1 MERRYRFSLKLK
13 VVLLVTVLAM
23 ITYSCSLF
31 FLYVVYDSISNVWNI
46 SIELFTIL
54 TLLLGI
60 IWSGILAYFAAQLI
74 TKPLERLE
82 KHVSNVAKGHLD
94 GDIVIPKSDDEI
106 KSLSIAFQTMLHNL
120 HEMVQQI
127 EANFTRTNTTVG
139 EMKTVS
145 ANAFEYANRMNAT
158 IEDISKGAEDSA
170 YRMQDM
176 NEAIELSSAIAT
188 DVEAK
193 AEQANEQSETML
205 TELRRSQQVVSQLVT
220 GIGSLA
226 DNQTDSLSVV
236 NRLKQNAGQ
245 IETIVTM
252 VGGIAE
258 QTNLLALNASIEAAR
273 AGEQGKGFAV
283 VAEEVRKLAD
293 ESATSV
299 SRIAELIQAIQE
311 GVSQVVE
318 KMNENVE
325 YANSEA
331 EKGKETNQTIE
342 NMAQSVTTVAH
353 EIDTIKE
360 LVEQQL
366 KSIKHTVLQSHEVA
380 EIAEETSAAAQE
392 VRATVEE
399 QTNSV
404 NHIDELAF
412 ALENQSEALSKGIK
426 QFSI

>member
-1 MERRYRFSLKLK
+1 MGRRYRFSLKLK
-13 VVLLVTVLAM
+13 VVLLVTVLAL

-31 FLYVVYDSISNVWNI
+31 FLYVVYDSISGVWDI
-46 SIELFTIL
+46 SIEAFTIL

-60 IWSGILAYFAAQLI
+60 IWSGILAYFAAQLL

-82 KHVSNVAKGHLD
+82 KHVSKVADGHLD
-94 GDIVIPKSDDEI
+94 GDIFIPKSDDEI
-106 KSLSIAFQTMLHNL
+106 RSLSIAFQTMLHNL

-127 EANFTRTNTTVG
+127 ETNFTLTNETVR

-145 ANAFEYANRMNAT
+145 ADAFEYADRMNAS
-158 IEDISKGAEDSA
+158 IADISKGAEDSSD
-170 YRMQDM
+170 RMQDM
-176 NEAIELSSAIAT
+176 NEAIELSSALAT
-188 DVEAK
+188 DVELK
-193 AEQANEQSETML
+193 AEDAHKQSHTML
-205 TELRRSQQVVSQLVT
+205 DQLMTSQQVVSKLVT

-226 DNQTDSLSVV
+226 DNQADSLTVV
-236 NRLKQNAGQ
+236 NHLKQNAEQ

-311 GVSQVVE
+311 GVGQVVE

-331 EKGKETNQTIE
+331 EKGNETNKTFE
-342 NMAQSVTTVAH
+342 NMAQSVTSVAT
-353 EIDTIKE
+353 EIDTIKD
-360 LVEQQL
+360 LVDEQL
-366 KSIKHTVLQSHEVA
+366 KSIKRTVKQSQEVA
-380 EIAEETSAAAQE
+380 GIAEETSAAAQE

-404 NHIDELAF
+404 NHVDELA
-412 ALENQSEALSKGIK
+412 LELEKQSSELNKEMK
-426 QFSI
+426 RFSI